1 MGALSILLIAAG
13 AILTFAVKTVSND
26 VDLRM
31 VGVIL
36 MVVGGI
42 GLLVS
47 LMRGSMM
54 GFRTTRERHVSGDGR
69 TMVESESGSGSL
81 T

>member
-1 MGALSILLIAAG
+1 MGALSILFIAVG
-13 AILTFAVKTVSND
+13 AILTFAVKTISED
-26 VDLRM
+26 VDLRT
-31 VGVIL
+31 VGIIL

-54 GFRTTRERHVSGDGR
+54 GFRTTRETHVAGDGR
-69 TMVESESGSGSL
+69 TVVENERSSF
-81 T
+81 